1 VAMRPPVGAPTLTR
15 RTRIL
20 LIVAG
25 ILVLLLLGG
34 SRLISFYVDW
44 LWFGEVGFREVLTTV
59 LFTHIVL
66 FLIGGL
72 LIGGLVALS
81 LAIAYRSRPVFV
93 PVSGPED
100 PVARYRTVIIQRLRL
115 FGVGI
120 PLIVG
125 IIAGLAAQG
134 DWQTVQMF
142 LNATP
147 FGITDPEFNIDIGF
161 YAFQLPFYRFVLD
174 WLFVGTAISFVVAL
188 IAQYLFGGIRLTGR
202 SGQVSAAARAQLA
215 ILAGV
220 FVLLKAVAYYLD
232 RYELLYSDRSDI
244 FTGATYTD
252 LNAVM
257 PAKLILLFI
266 SIICAAAFFAAVFR
280 RNLQLPAIATVLL
293 VLSSVLVGAAWP
305 QVLQQFVVAP
315 NANEREAVPIERNI
329 AATRQA
335 FGIDKVN
342 EVDYSGNSNVS
353 SAEVRND
360 KATISNIRLLD
371 PSKISE
377 TFTQLQQRRT
387 FYGFPNNLDIDRY
400 TVDGDLQDYVVALR
414 ELDTTGLAGNQTD
427 WINQH
432 LVYTHG
438 NGIVVAPANEV
449 NAVLEDS
456 GGQGGLPNFTSVD
469 LTNSDS
475 PSIPPELRVAE
486 PRIYYGEK
494 IQSYSIVGADQGAS
508 PLEYDSD
515 TERST
520 YTGKGGV
527 SIGNVFN
534 RLVFSLLYGERNI
547 LFNGSIN
554 ENSKI
559 MYVRDPEDRVKQVAP
574 WLTTDA
580 DPYPAV
586 VDGRITWIVDGYTT
600 LENYPYSQK
609 VPLGEA
615 TADTLGQNQADA
627 NKDVSYLRNSVK
639 ATVDAYDGTV
649 TLYAFNEQDPVL
661 QTWMKAFPG
670 TVKPASA
677 ISPSLREH
685 LRYPEDLFKVQR
697 ELISKYHVDNPSEFY
712 GGVSFWDVPS
722 DPTVQ
727 AASGTGAGVAQP
739 PYYIVAGNPTGDDQ
753 TTPSFQLT
761 SALVFQQRQ
770 FLSAYMSVSSDPAT
784 YGQITVLQLPP
795 DNTTFGPQQV
805 QTRFLG
811 SPEVSEQLNILQRNQ
826 TNIEYGNLLT
836 LPVAGGLLYVEP
848 VYIERANQESSYPQL
863 ARVLVSYN
871 GKVGYDANLSKALDE
886 VFGAGA
892 GADAPVA
899 PGADATTPTTG
910 DTGTTSPPVATTPT
924 SPDQTAAAA
933 AIQKAISDLKTA
945 QQNGDFA
952 AQGTALQAL
961 DTAVKQFQDAQAAAG
976 GASAAPTTPAAP
988 VPPATTGG

>member
-1 VAMRPPVGAPTLTR
+1 MAMRPPVGAPTLTR

-44 LWFGEVGFREVLTTV
+44 LWFGEVGFRDVFTTV

-100 PVARYRTVIIQRLRL
+100 PIARYRTVIIQRLRL
-115 FGVGI
+115 FGIGI
-120 PLIVG
+120 PVLVG
-125 IIAGLAAQG
+125 VIAGVAAQG
-134 DWQTVQMF
+134 NWETVQMF
-142 LNATP
+142 LNSTP
-147 FGITDPEFNIDIGF
+147 FGVTDPEFGIDIGF
-161 YAFQLPFYRFVLD
+161 YAFQLPFYRYVLD
-174 WLFVGTAISFVVAL
+174 WLFVGIAVSFVVAL
-188 IAQYLFGGIRLTGR
+188 IAQYIFGGIRLTGR
-202 SGQVSAAARAQLA
+202 AGQVSAAARAQLA
-215 ILAGV
+215 VLAGV

-232 RYELLYSDRSDI
+232 RYELLYSDRAQPI

-257 PAKLILLFI
+257 PAKLIMLFI

-329 AATRQA
+329 AATREA
-335 FGIDKVN
+335 FGIDEVKQ
-342 EVDYSGNSNVS
+342 VDYSGTS
-353 SAEVRND
+353 EVDAAQVRQD
-360 KATISNIRLLD
+360 KATVSNIRLLD
-371 PSKISE
+371 PAKISQ

-387 FYGFPNNLDIDRY
+387 FYGFPSNLDIDRY
-400 TVDGDLQDYVVALR
+400 EVDGELQDYVVALR
-414 ELDTTGLAGNQTD
+414 ELDSTGLAGNQQD
-427 WINQH
+427 WINRR

-438 NGIVVAPANEV
+438 NGIVVAPANQV

-456 GGQGGLPNFTSVD
+456 GGQGGLPNFTSID
-469 LTNSDS
+469 LSNHES
-475 PSIPPELRVAE
+475 PSIPEPLRVTE
-486 PRIYYGEK
+486 PRVYYGEL
-494 IQSYSIVGADQGAS
+494 IEGYSIVGGEPGGA
-508 PLEYDSD
+508 PMEYDSD

-520 YTGKGGV
+520 YTGQGGV
-527 SIGNVFN
+527 SVGNVFN
-534 RLVFSLLYGERNI
+534 RMVFALLYGERNI

-559 MYVRDPEDRVKQVAP
+559 MYVRDPEERVKNVAP

-609 VPLGEA
+609 ISLGEA
-615 TADTLGQNQADA
+615 TADTLGQNQLDA
-627 NKDVSYLRNSVK
+627 NKDVSYVRNSVK

-649 TLYAFNEQDPVL
+649 KLFAFDESDPVL

-670 TVKPASA
+670 TVEPTAA

-697 ELISKYHVDNPSEFY
+697 ELLSKYHVDNPSEFY

-727 AASGTGAGVAQP
+727 APNTSGTGDAQP
-739 PYYIVAGNPTGDDQ
+739 PYYIVAGSPDGQNPDTA
-753 TTPSFQLT
+753 TFQLT

-770 FLSAYMSVSSDPAT
+770 FLSAYMSVSSDPDT
-784 YGQITVLQLPP
+784 YGEMTVLQLPP
-795 DNTTFGPQQV
+795 DTTTFGPQQV

-811 SPEVSEQLNILQRNQ
+811 APEVSEQLNILQRNQ
-826 TNIEYGNLLT
+826 TTIEYGNLLT

-871 GKVGYDANLSKALDE
+871 GRVGYDANLADALDE
-886 VFGAGA
+886 VFGPGA
-892 GADAPVA
+892 GADTTSV
-899 PGADATTPTTG
+899 PGAETPTTPTTPPAG
-910 DTGTTSPPVATTPT
+910 SPTAPSPGAQ
-924 SPDQTAAAA
+924 SPDVAAAA
-933 AIQKAISDLKTA
+933 QAIQTAITNLKTA
-945 QQNGDFA
+945 QTAGDFA
-952 AQGTALQAL
+952 GQGAALQAL
-961 DTAVKQFQDAQAAAG
+961 DTAVQQFQAAQAAAG
-976 GASAAPTTPAAP
+976 AATP
-988 VPPATTGG
+988 PPAQPGG